1 MSDVLNSKRIDFLHT
16 IGCNERH
23 NVHGV
28 MKRTNGISFSK
39 SAVNKELVEIN
50 STFTFAFV
58 E

>member
-1 MSDVLNSKRIDFLHT
+1 MSDVLNSKRIYFLHK

-23 NVHGV
+23 NAQRV
-28 MKRTNGISFSK
+28 MKRTKGISFSK
-39 SAVNKELVEIN
+39 PAVNKELVEIN